1 MPGDAERWRES
12 IVAATIGG
20 DGRGEMTPTS
30 SGRSGE
36 TSGDCNPIVLIE
48 AVDGRSDHCILIV
61 TLGVYNAL

>member
-30 SGRSGE
+30 SGRGGE
-36 TSGDCNPIVLIE
+36 TSGDCNLIVLIE
-48 AVDGRSDHCILIV
+48 AVDGRSDHCI
-61 TLGVYNAL
+61 